1 VKSTQSSA
9 VGSPNPVG
17 THLTPGTAQISV
29 LVPADMAMVWAALT
43 ERDVVG
49 RWFGDLSGTL
59 TQSGTYRLDFGDGD
73 FFEIDDVVS
82 EPPHRLSYQWRFL
95 GTGPRN
101 AIDWS
106 IEPLKDQCRVRVTDA
121 EASRTPAGVAE
132 MIEGWT
138 DFLRRL
144 RDYCAT
150 GQNTRYAWRQ
160 EFDGS
165 IELPIAAADAFD
177 WLTSDD
183 GQRHWLPWSASA
195 IAPGTPV
202 VMTDNGQPANLTI
215 ATVNRDGKLAARF
228 SLACPQW
235 LAPTNCSIEVR
246 PWPRGSLLV
255 ISHTGWQ
262 AISARDSDRA
272 TQRHRF
278 SALWIQALRMAQ
290 QYVRR

>member
-1 VKSTQSSA
+1 MKSTQSSA
-9 VGSPNPVG
+9 VDSPNPVG
-17 THLTPGTAQISV
+17 THLTPGTAQVSV
-29 LVPADMAMVWAALT
+29 LVPAAVVAVWAALT

-59 TQSGTYRLDFGDGD
+59 TQGGANRLDFGDGD
-73 FFEIDDVVS
+73 FFEIDDVVP

-106 IEPLKDQCRVRVTDA
+106 IEPLKDQCRVTVTDA

-138 DFLRRL
+138 DFLQRL

-165 IELPIAAADAFD
+165 IELPIAAAEAFD
-177 WLTSDD
+177 RLTSAE

-202 VMTDNGQPANLTI
+202 AMTDNGQPADLTI
-215 ATVNRDGKLAARF
+215 VTVNRDGKLAMRL
-228 SLACPQW
+228 SLASLQW
-235 LAPTNCSIEVR
+235 LAPTNCSIEIR

-255 ISHTGWQ
+255 ISHSGWQ
-262 AISARDSDRA
+262 AISARDDDRA

-278 SALWIQALRMAQ
+278 SALWIQALRTAQ
-290 QYVRR
+290 QCVSR